1 MASAQE
7 NLWQFSNR
15 VYRKPGVA
23 EACLRLQNGMGADV
37 NLLLFAAWYGVTRGV
52 LNEQLIAETQRV
64 SVSWSGAVVKPLR
77 GARTWM
83 KQVADDLLTEHS
95 DSVQQQFRKLREQIK
110 STELQAEH
118 LQQNMLL
125 ALVETCA
132 QVFPPAVQQQQVA
145 ANLQFYLP
153 DPAPAFAADVA
164 LLAVSSDTAPALH
177 NP

>member
-1 MASAQE
+1 MASTQE

-15 VYRKPGVA
+15 VYRKPGVD
-23 EACLRLQNGMGADV
+23 EACLRLQNETGADV

-64 SVSWSGAVVKPLR
+64 SVMWSGAVVKPLR

-83 KQVADDLLTEHS
+83 KHNADDLLAELS
-95 DSVQQQFRKLREQIK
+95 ESVQQQFRKLREQIK

-125 ALVETCA
+125 SLVESSA
-132 QVFPPAVQQQQVA
+132 QAFPPEVQQQQVA
-145 ANLQFYLP
+145 ANLQYYLL
-153 DPAPAFAADVA
+153 DLAPVFAADVA
-164 LLAVSSDTAPALH
+164 LLVSNSDSAPTLH
-177 NP
+177 NS